1 MPEGLNGAAGGDRR
15 RAARGGGERAAARGG
30 VEVIASIYDQLA
42 GAIFDRRLPPG
53 TKLVEQNL
61 GAIFGVSR
69 ARIRA
74 VLGRLAHDHLVT
86 LERNRG
92 ARVSTPGVDEA
103 REVFEARKLVEDGT
117 VRAAAR
123 NVTPGQLR
131 QLRAHVGEEAET
143 RQRGDRQAGIR
154 LSGRFHLLLAEA
166 GGNRVLL
173 ELLRGLVARS
183 SLVIALYERPGQGD
197 CSNHDHQQLL
207 DRVAAGDVDGAAAS
221 MAAHLDEI
229 RWQLDLSAQ
238 GSSRVSLE
246 SVFGALE

>member
-1 MPEGLNGAAGGDRR
+1 MPEGLRGAASGRGTAAGTGD
-15 RAARGGGERAAARGG
+15 
-30 VEVIASIYDQLA
+30 EVTASIYDQLA

-69 ARIRA
+69 ARIRS

-92 ARVSTPGVDEA
+92 ARVSTPGIDEA
-103 REVFEARKLVEDGT
+103 REVFEARKLLEDGS

-123 NVTPGQLR
+123 NATPGQLR
-131 QLRAHVGEEAET
+131 QLQAHVHEEVET
-143 RQRGDRQAGIR
+143 RRQGDRQAGIR

-166 GGNRVLL
+166 GGNQVLL
-173 ELLRGLVARS
+173 GLLRGLVARS

-197 CSNHDHQQLL
+197 CSNHGHQQLL
-207 DRVAAGDVDGAAAS
+207 DAVAAGNADGAAAS

-229 RWQLDLSAQ
+229 RAQLDLSAQ

-246 SVFGALE
+246 SVFGGLE

>member
-1 MPEGLNGAAGGDRR
+1 MPEAQHGTAT
-15 RAARGGGERAAARGG
+15 GERTAVAGDG
-30 VEVIASIYDQLA
+30 KDVTASIYDQLS

-69 ARIRA
+69 ARIRS

-103 REVFEARKLVEDGT
+103 REVFEARKLIEDGT
-117 VRAAAR
+117 VRAAAH
-123 NVTPGQLR
+123 NATPAQMR
-131 QLRAHVGEEAET
+131 ALRAHVDDEAET
-143 RQRGDRQAGIR
+143 RRQGDRQAGIR

-166 GGNRVLL
+166 GGNQVLL
-173 ELLRGLVARS
+173 GLLRGLVARS

-197 CSNHDHQQLL
+197 CSNHDHQGLL
-207 DRVAAGDVDGAAAS
+207 DRVAAGDADGAAAG

-229 RWQLDLSAQ
+229 RGQLDLSAQ

-246 SVFGALE
+246 SVFGGLE

>member
-1 MPEGLNGAAGGDRR
+1 MPEGRDDPAAGGAS
-15 RAARGGGERAAARGG
+15 AAAGGGKD
-30 VEVIASIYDQLA
+30 VTSSIYEQLS

-61 GAIFGVSR
+61 AAIFGVSR
-69 ARIRA
+69 ARIRS
-74 VLGRLAHDHLVT
+74 VLGWLAHDHLVT

-103 REVFEARKLVEDGT
+103 REVFEARKLIEDGT

-123 NVTPGQLR
+123 HATPAQLR
-131 QLRAHVGEEAET
+131 QLQTHVGEEAET
-143 RQRGDRQAGIR
+143 RRQGDRQAGIR
-154 LSGRFHLLLAEA
+154 LSGRFHLRLAEA
-166 GGNRVLL
+166 GGNQVLL
-173 ELLRGLVARS
+173 GLLRGLVARS

-197 CSNHDHQQLL
+197 CSNHDHATLL
-207 DRVAAGDVDGAAAS
+207 DRVHAGDTDGAAAA

-229 RWQLDLSAQ
+229 RGQLDLSAQ

-246 SVFGALE
+246 SVFSAPE

>member
-1 MPEGLNGAAGGDRR
+1 MPEGLNGAAGGDGR
-15 RAARGGGERAAARGG
+15 RAARGVGERAAARGG
-30 VEVIASIYDQLA
+30 DEVIASIYDQLA

>member
-1 MPEGLNGAAGGDRR
+1 MPEAQQGTATGD
-15 RAARGGGERAAARGG
+15 RAAAPGRGAD
-30 VEVIASIYDQLA
+30 VTASIYDQLS

-61 GAIFGVSR
+61 AAIFGVSR
-69 ARIRA
+69 ARIRS

-123 NVTPGQLR
+123 NATPAQLR
-131 QLRAHVGEEAET
+131 QLQAHVDAEAET
-143 RQRGDRQAGIR
+143 RRQGDRQAGIR

-166 GGNRVLL
+166 GGNQVLL
-173 ELLRGLVARS
+173 GLLRGLVARS

-197 CSNHDHQQLL
+197 CSNHDHQGLL
-207 DRVAAGDVDGAAAS
+207 DRVTDGDVEGAASS

-229 RWQLDLSAQ
+229 RNQLDLSAQ

>member
-1 MPEGLNGAAGGDRR
+1 MPERRDGAAAGNGRSAAHAGDD
-15 RAARGGGERAAARGG
+15 
-30 VEVIASIYDQLA
+30 VIASIYDQLS

-61 GAIFGVSR
+61 AAIFGVSR
-69 ARIRA
+69 ARIRS

-92 ARVSTPGVDEA
+92 ARVSTPGIDEA
-103 REVFEARKLVEDGT
+103 REVFEARKLLEDGT

-123 NVTPGQLR
+123 NATPGQLR
-131 QLRAHVGEEAET
+131 QLRAHVGEEAAT
-143 RQRGDRQAGIR
+143 RREGDRQAGIR
-154 LSGRFHLLLAEA
+154 LSGRFHLLLADA

-173 ELLRGLVARS
+173 DLLRGLVARS

-197 CSNHDHQQLL
+197 CSNHDHQHLL

-229 RWQLDLSAQ
+229 RGQLDLSVQ

-246 SVFGALE
+246 NVFGAME